1 MKVTTFIVEDDE
13 EPEETKVH
21 YAVILQEEEYEHE
34 DDDVPGFTTHEYA
47 RADWRARVDVQPW
60 DPHESNF
67 FRIQ

>member
-13 EPEETKVH
+13 EAEESKVH
-21 YAVILQEEEYEHE
+21 YAVILQEEEYEDE
-34 DDDVPGFTTHEYA
+34 DVPGFTTHEYA
-47 RADWRARVDVQPW
+47 QTDWQARVDVQPW

>member
-13 EPEETKVH
+13 EPERSKVH
-21 YAVILQEEEYEHE
+21 YAVILQEEEYEDE
-34 DDDVPGFTTHEYA
+34 DVTGFTNHEYA
-47 RADWRARVDVQPW
+47 PTDWQTRVDVQPW

>member
-1 MKVTTFIVEDDE
+1 MKVTTFIVSDDE
-13 EPEETKVH
+13 DPEETKVH
-21 YAVILQEEEYEHE
+21 YAVILQEEEYED

-47 RADWRARVDVQPW
+47 PTEWQARVDVQPW

>member
-13 EPEETKVH
+13 EPEGTKVH
-21 YAVILQEEEYEHE
+21 YAVILQEEEYEDE
-34 DDDVPGFTTHEYA
+34 DEVPGFTTHEYA
-47 RADWRARVDVQPW
+47 PTDWQARVDVQPW